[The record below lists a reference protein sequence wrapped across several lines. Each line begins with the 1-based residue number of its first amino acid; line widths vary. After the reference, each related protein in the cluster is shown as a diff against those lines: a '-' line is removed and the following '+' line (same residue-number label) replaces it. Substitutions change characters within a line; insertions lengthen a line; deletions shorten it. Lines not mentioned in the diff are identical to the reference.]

1 MTERATRP
9 HTDDTKEAT
18 MPRIKF
24 TRNLARF
31 FPDLKEIDVEG
42 ETVAEVI
49 AALDRRYPGLAAYLL
64 DDQGALRQHVNIF
77 LGEELIRDRTTLQ
90 DRVSPE
96 DRVYI
101 FQALSG
107 G

>member
-1 MTERATRP
+1 
-9 HTDDTKEAT
+9 
-18 MPRIKF
+18 MPTIKF
-24 TRNLARF
+24 TKNLRRF
-31 FPDLKEIDVEG
+31 FPDLKSESIEG
-42 ETVAEVI
+42 RTVSEVV
-49 AALDRRYPGLAAYLL
+49 AALETRHPGIVSYLL

-77 LGEELIRDRTTLQ
+77 VGDDLIHDRRTLS
-90 DRVSPE
+90 DPVKPD